1 MNGGIGRDAAL
12 SRKRPESAQRAN
24 PTSMCA
30 GSAEWSSHVHSHFR
44 KNLLRKKGRTRR
56 WKISCF
62 FSNTNRFIRSGARLI
77 DRACPPQDPDQVG
90 WRIRQ
95 RAFAA
100 SALFNQPR
108 RAGDVSRAGPID
120 GLSDYRPAAMRPGF
134 AQIFAL
140 AGATA
145 HRSSRPIR
153 HCRAATRIAYRSLG
167 RKSQDRF
174 DRRRRSPLDHHA
186 RVRVERVRRSLA
198 F

>member
-1 MNGGIGRDAAL
+1 MEGLVGTPRCPE
-12 SRKRPESAQRAN
+12 SVRESAQRAN

-30 GSAEWSSHVHSHFR
+30 GSAEWNSHVRSQLQEEIVAKKR
-44 KNLLRKKGRTRR
+44 EDPSLEDQLLLLEHEPVYTIGRTPD
-56 WKISCF
+56 
-62 FSNTNRFIRSGARLI
+62 RSSLSATGRSS
-77 DRACPPQDPDQVG
+77 

-100 SALFNQPR
+100 SALFDQPR

-120 GLSDYRPAAMRPGF
+120 GLSHYRPAAVRPGF

-153 HCRAATRIAYRSLG
+153 HCRAATRIAHRSLG

-186 RVRVERVRRSLA
+186 RVRVECVRRSLA

>member
-1 MNGGIGRDAAL
+1 MNLADGTTARCAD
-12 SRKRPESAQRAN
+12 SRKFSGQRHV
-24 PTSMCA
+24 PIFMCA
-30 GSAEWSSHVHSHFR
+30 GSAERNSHMRSHCR
-44 KNLLRKKGRTRR
+44 KNSLRKKGRTRR
-56 WKISCF
+56 LKISCF
-62 FSNTNRFIRSGARLI
+62 FSNTNRFTPLGARLI
-77 DRACPPQDPDQVG
+77 DPACPPRTDSP

-100 SALFNQPR
+100 SGLFDQPR
-108 RAGDVSRAGPID
+108 RASDVSRAGPID
-120 GLSDYRPAAMRPGF
+120 GLSDYRPAAVRPGF
-134 AQIFAL
+134 AQISAL
-140 AGATA
+140 AGAIA

-174 DRRRRSPLDHHA
+174 NRRRRSPLDHHA